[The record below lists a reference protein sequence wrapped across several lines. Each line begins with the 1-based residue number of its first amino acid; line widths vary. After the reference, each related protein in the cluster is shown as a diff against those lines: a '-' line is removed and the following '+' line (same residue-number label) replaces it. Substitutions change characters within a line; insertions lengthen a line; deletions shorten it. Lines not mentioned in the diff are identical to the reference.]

1 MQAVYDLVYRAVASG
16 CDDQAIPCQSGELG
30 GVIRAL
36 GVQHFYLEATG
47 AQGLRAALEVALA
60 ACAPRVRVS
69 DYDSV
74 ASHLPYYK
82 PFCEQSICRTIP
94 PVDGFVVPGIGVDVV
109 DVERMKF
116 ALERTPRIRRRLF
129 TEEEIAYCEKFRFAE
144 RHYAG
149 RWAAKEAVTK
159 ALGCGLIQWNGVEVM
174 RRPRQAPTVRIF
186 GKIERFADMVG
197 VRQEDLFISIT
208 HSELSAVAVCVVRG
222 MQ

>member
-1 MQAVYDLVYRAVASG
+1 M
-16 CDDQAIPCQSGELG
+16 
-30 GVIRAL
+30 
-36 GVQHFYLEATG
+36 
-47 AQGLRAALEVALA
+47 
-60 ACAPRVRVS
+60 
-69 DYDSV
+69 
-74 ASHLPYYK
+74 
-82 PFCEQSICRTIP
+82 
-94 PVDGFVVPGIGVDVV
+94 PGIGVDVV

-116 ALERTPRIRRRLF
+116 ALERTPRIRQRLF
-129 TEEEIAYCEKFRFAE
+129 TEDEIAYCEKFRFAE

-186 GKIERFADMVG
+186 GKIGRFADMVG
-197 VRQEDLFISIT
+197 VREEDLFISIT

>member
-1 MQAVYDLVYRAVASG
+1 V
-16 CDDQAIPCQSGELG
+16 E
-30 GVIRAL
+30 
-36 GVQHFYLEATG
+36 
-47 AQGLRAALEVALA
+47 
-60 ACAPRVRVS
+60 
-69 DYDSV
+69 
-74 ASHLPYYK
+74 
-82 PFCEQSICRTIP
+82 
-94 PVDGFVVPGIGVDVV
+94 GFVVPGVGVDVV
-109 DVERMKF
+109 DVERMQF
-116 ALERTPRIRRRLF
+116 ALERTPRIRKRLF
-129 TEEEIAYCEKFRFAE
+129 TEAEIAYCEKYRFAE

>member
-1 MQAVYDLVYRAVASG
+1 M
-16 CDDQAIPCQSGELG
+16 
-30 GVIRAL
+30 
-36 GVQHFYLEATG
+36 
-47 AQGLRAALEVALA
+47 
-60 ACAPRVRVS
+60 
-69 DYDSV
+69 
-74 ASHLPYYK
+74 
-82 PFCEQSICRTIP
+82 
-94 PVDGFVVPGIGVDVV
+94 PGIGVDVV

-116 ALERTPRIRRRLF
+116 ALERTPRIRQRLF

-159 ALGCGLIQWNGVEVM
+159 ALGCGLIQWNGVEVI
-174 RRPRQAPTVRIF
+174 RRPRRAPSVRIF

-222 MQ
+222 MQPAE